1 MAHEI
6 KRLLR
11 AFASQPW
18 FIEPRKAEQIIA
30 ALELRANYGVRAEP
44 YRAEPAQRPAPS
56 ASVGNVAVIRLYGPI
71 LPRAEA
77 VKDVSQASALM
88 TEFQQAFR
96 SVASDPNVSAIVLDI
111 DSPGGQ
117 VDLVPE
123 TAAMVMKARRAD
135 RPIVAVANTLAASAA
150 YWIASAADEIS
161 VTPSGE
167 VGSIGVYTVHEDVSE
182 LLAAEGVRVT
192 FISEGP
198 RKVEGNPFEP
208 LGAEARAALQA
219 NVKHF
224 YDMFTADVAKGRN
237 VALSVVKADPES
249 SDAHFGGGR
258 VYPAKQAVKLGMAD
272 RVETL
277 DEAILRLQRK
287 SRGTNKYRGALA
299 SIPS

>member
-44 YRAEPAQRPAPS
+44 YRAEAAQRPKTSDA
-56 ASVGNVAVIRLYGPI
+56 VGNVAVIRLYGPI

-88 TEFQQAFR
+88 TEFQAAFR
-96 SVASDPNVSAIVLDI
+96 SAAADQSVSAIVLDI

-123 TAAMVMKARRAD
+123 TAAMIFKARRAD

-208 LGAEARAALQA
+208 LGNEARAALQA
-219 NVKHF
+219 SVRHL
-224 YDMFTADVAKGRN
+224 YDMFTADVAKGRG
-237 VALSVVKADPES
+237 VSVSVVKADPES
-249 SDAHFGGGR
+249 ADAHMGGGR

-272 RVETL
+272 HVETL
-277 DEAILRLQRK
+277 DEAIVRLQRK

-299 SIPS
+299 SI

>member
-6 KRLLR
+6 RRLLR

-18 FIEPRKAEQIIA
+18 FIDPRKAEQIIA
-30 ALELRANYGVRAEP
+30 ALEWRATYGIRAEP
-44 YRAEPAQRPAPS
+44 YRSDGPASRPRS
-56 ASVGNVAVIRLYGPI
+56 YERIGDVGVIRLFGPI

-77 VKDVSQASALM
+77 IRDVSQAAAVM
-88 TEFQQAFR
+88 TEFQ
-96 SVASDPNVSAIVLDI
+96 ASFNDAAKDDSLRGIVLDI

-123 TAAMVMKARRAD
+123 TTSMIRAARREG

-150 YWIASAADEIS
+150 YWIASAADQIS

-182 LLAAEGVRVT
+182 LLGNEGVRVT

-208 LGAEARAALQA
+208 LGDEARAALQS
-219 NVKHF
+219 NVRHF
-224 YDMFTADVAKGRN
+224 YDLFVSDVAKGRGVSAN
-237 VALSVVKADPES
+237 IVRADPEKT
-249 SDAHFGGGR
+249 DQHFGGGR
-258 VYPAKQAVKLGMAD
+258 VYPASQAVKLNMAD

-277 DEAILRLQRK
+277 DAAIARLQRNGPRAA
-287 SRGTNKYRGALA
+287 SRRAALA
-299 SIPS
+299 F